1 MAEDD
6 LRTSLT
12 EPGNGASTVPV
23 LRMQGIRKSFSGV
36 EVLHGVDLTL
46 YRGEVLALLGENGAG
61 KSTLIKI
68 LNGDYS
74 RDAGEIL
81 IDGNPVELKSPR
93 EAEHMGISVIYQEL
107 NYAPDLSVAEN
118 VLVGHLPHLR
128 GLLRWFIVDW
138 RETYRRA
145 EQVLGSLKADVNLRQ
160 PMRLLSIG
168 KQQTVE
174 IAKALSI
181 RAKILV
187 MDEPTAALTPHEVN
201 LLFETIARLRDQGVA
216 IIYISHRLDEVEQIA
231 QRVTVLR
238 DGNVAGTV
246 QMNEVTRRDLVRMMV
261 GRDLATI
268 YPTRHGVRGDTALE
282 VAHLSRQGAFTDVS
296 FTVREGEIVGLFGL
310 LGAGH
315 AEVIRSLFADE
326 PATSGE
332 IKMHGTPVQ
341 AKTPQDVKRLHV
353 GFVPEDRK
361 VDGLVLDM
369 SVAENITIA
378 NWRNLSRYGVL
389 RRKQVREKALYWT
402 GRLGIRAARG
412 IQQEVRTLSGGNQQK
427 AVLARWL
434 ETGTR
439 LLLLNE
445 PTRGVD
451 IGARA
456 DIYAVLEELREQGM
470 ALLLVSSDMD
480 EVLSMSDRVLVFA
493 KGRLVA
499 EFEAAQASQERLLSA
514 AAGGDE

>member
-1 MAEDD
+1 
-6 LRTSLT
+6 
-12 EPGNGASTVPV
+12 
-23 LRMQGIRKSFSGV
+23 MQGIRKSFSGV

-74 RDAGEIL
+74 KDAGEIL

-118 VLVGHLPHLR
+118 VLVGHLPHRR
-128 GLLRWFIVDW
+128 GPLGWLVVDW
-138 RETYRRA
+138 GETYRRA
-145 EQVLGSLKADVNLRQ
+145 EQVLAILKAEVNLRQ
-160 PMRLLSIG
+160 PMRQLSVG

-174 IAKALSI
+174 IARALSI

-231 QRVTVLR
+231 QRVMVLR

-268 YPTRHGVRGDTALE
+268 YPTRHGVKGDTALE
-282 VAHLSRQGAFTDVS
+282 VAHLTRQGAFTDVS
-296 FTVREGEIVGLFGL
+296 CTVCDGEIVGLFGL

-315 AEVIRSLFADE
+315 AEVIRSIFADE

-332 IKMHGTPVQ
+332 IRMQGTLVQ
-341 AKTPQDVKRLHV
+341 AKTPQDVKRLSI

-389 RRKQVREKALYWT
+389 RRKEARERAQHWAD
-402 GRLGIRAARG
+402 RLGIRAARG

-434 ETGTR
+434 EMGTR

>member
-1 MAEDD
+1 M
-6 LRTSLT
+6 
-12 EPGNGASTVPV
+12 
-23 LRMQGIRKSFSGV
+23 
-36 EVLHGVDLTL
+36 
-46 YRGEVLALLGENGAG
+46 
-61 KSTLIKI
+61 
-68 LNGDYS
+68 
-74 RDAGEIL
+74 
-81 IDGNPVELKSPR
+81 
-93 EAEHMGISVIYQEL
+93 
-107 NYAPDLSVAEN
+107 
-118 VLVGHLPHLR
+118 
-128 GLLRWFIVDW
+128 
-138 RETYRRA
+138 
-145 EQVLGSLKADVNLRQ
+145 RQ
-160 PMRLLSIG
+160 LSIG

-187 MDEPTAALTPHEVN
+187 MDEPTAALTPHEVK

-268 YPTRHGVRGDTALE
+268 YPTRHGIRGDTALE
-282 VAHLSRQGAFTDVS
+282 VAHLTRRGAFTDVS

-389 RRKQVREKALYWT
+389 RRKQVREKALYWS

>member
-93 EAEHMGISVIYQEL
+93 EAEHAGISVIYQEL

-128 GLLRWFIVDW
+128 GPLRWFIVDW

-145 EQVLGSLKADVNLRQ
+145 EQVLATLKADVNLRQ
-160 PMRLLSIG
+160 PMRQLSIG

-201 LLFETIARLRDQGVA
+201 SRHHLPGAAR
-216 IIYISHRLDEVEQIA
+216 
-231 QRVTVLR
+231 
-238 DGNVAGTV
+238 
-246 QMNEVTRRDLVRMMV
+246 
-261 GRDLATI
+261 
-268 YPTRHGVRGDTALE
+268 
-282 VAHLSRQGAFTDVS
+282 RQG
-296 FTVREGEIVGLFGL
+296 
-310 LGAGH
+310 
-315 AEVIRSLFADE
+315 
-326 PATSGE
+326 
-332 IKMHGTPVQ
+332 
-341 AKTPQDVKRLHV
+341 
-353 GFVPEDRK
+353 
-361 VDGLVLDM
+361 
-369 SVAENITIA
+369 
-378 NWRNLSRYGVL
+378 RYC
-389 RRKQVREKALYWT
+389 
-402 GRLGIRAARG
+402 
-412 IQQEVRTLSGGNQQK
+412 
-427 AVLARWL
+427 
-434 ETGTR
+434 
-439 LLLLNE
+439 
-445 PTRGVD
+445 P
-451 IGARA
+451 
-456 DIYAVLEELREQGM
+456 
-470 ALLLVSSDMD
+470 
-480 EVLSMSDRVLVFA
+480 
-493 KGRLVA
+493 
-499 EFEAAQASQERLLSA
+499 
-514 AAGGDE
+514 